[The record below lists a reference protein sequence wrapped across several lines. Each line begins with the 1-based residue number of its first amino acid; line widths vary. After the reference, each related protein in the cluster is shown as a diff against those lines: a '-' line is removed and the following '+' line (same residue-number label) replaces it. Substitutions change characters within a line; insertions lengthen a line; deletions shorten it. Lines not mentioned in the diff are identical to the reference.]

1 MSKKKTQHSAS
12 NGNTSNSSASNGSV
26 QRPRVL
32 GWLILAAGGFSSWY
46 WYKPLP
52 PEVGRAAYSD
62 WDHSTSGK
70 KEWNDSSL
78 SETSLI
84 RPSLDE
90 LEEVGLAPTST
101 PSELNNSW
109 VGTRRDG
116 LIPVPNQ
123 SSSLSDILS
132 SEPQP
137 TAPELTAEVRSVQSL
152 ARPWVEGMS
161 AASSESSNKV
171 SNKIASEFSAA
182 PWPDTVYRQQPVE
195 RESAIPS
202 SIPPLL
208 NPGQQHFASSKIR
221 TQENEA
227 ERSKRSPMEQ
237 DIPAPPSRPP
247 IDRTPLFIRQP
258 KK

>member
-1 MSKKKTQHSAS
+1 MSKKKNKHSAS
-12 NGNTSNSSASNGSV
+12 NGNSSNSSASNGSV

-78 SETSLI
+78 SEASLI

-90 LEEVGLAPTST
+90 LEEVGLAQTST

-123 SSSLSDILS
+123 SSTLSDILS

-137 TAPELTAEVRSVQSL
+137 PTPELTAEVRSVQSM
-152 ARPWVEGMS
+152 ARPWVEGMGP
-161 AASSESSNKV
+161 ASESSNKV
-171 SNKIASEFSAA
+171 SNKIATEYSAA
-182 PWPDTVYRQQPVE
+182 PWPDTVYRQQPVN
-195 RESAIPS
+195 RETAVSS
-202 SIPPLL
+202 SIPALL

-227 ERSKRSPMEQ
+227 DRSKRAPMEQ
-237 DIPAPPSRPP
+237 DIPASPSKPP
-247 IDRTPLFIRQP
+247 IDRAPLFIRQP